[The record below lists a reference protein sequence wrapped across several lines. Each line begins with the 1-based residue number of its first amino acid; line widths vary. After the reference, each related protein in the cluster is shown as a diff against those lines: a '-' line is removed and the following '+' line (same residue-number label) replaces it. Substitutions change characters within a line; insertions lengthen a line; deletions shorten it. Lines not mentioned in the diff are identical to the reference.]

1 MNRQSTLYTLPLLT
15 ALLAACGGTDMP
27 SETAGAD
34 PQAKVAAVG
43 ALSERTAPL
52 ATSPLPPLLADDGS
66 VMPSAPQAVPADTG
80 ARTRAGRYASADQA
94 GQLER
99 AMAASLVR
107 VTVRGSGAAAVEEGA
122 GLVYGMLAAMNLPDT
137 APVLV
142 EGADLRAA
150 AALVDRLAAN
160 GVTNTWLVTR

>member
-1 MNRQSTLYTLPLLT
+1 MNRQPTLYALPLLT

-27 SETAGAD
+27 PETAAAD
-34 PQAKVAAVG
+34 PRVTVAAVG
-43 ALSERTAPL
+43 VSPALTAPV
-52 ATSPLPPLLADDGS
+52 ATLPLPPLLADDGS
-66 VMPSAPQAVPADTG
+66 VMPSAPQAVPADAG
-80 ARTRAGRYASADQA
+80 ARTRAGRYASAGQA
-94 GQLER
+94 EQLER

-107 VTVRGSGAAAVEEGA
+107 VTVRGSGAAAVDEGA
-122 GLVYGMLAAMNLPDT
+122 GQVYAMLAALNLPDS
-137 APVLV
+137 APVMV